1 MSFPGLLQALNDRQQ
16 QLLLHYMKELGVFGH
31 VKAGQSAFTGGLAG
45 RGPTHQGCTER
56 TFRKKRVALWD
67 VLGYNWKA
75 SKRPPTIRA
84 SVSWGSA
91 S

>member
-1 MSFPGLLQALNDRQQ
+1 MEELESGPMKPGSVITL
-16 QLLLHYMKELGVFGH
+16 E
-31 VKAGQSAFTGGLAG
+31 G
-45 RGPTHQGCTER
+45 REPTHQGCTER

-67 VLGYNWKA
+67 VFGYNWKA

-84 SVSWGSA
+84 SVSWGSG